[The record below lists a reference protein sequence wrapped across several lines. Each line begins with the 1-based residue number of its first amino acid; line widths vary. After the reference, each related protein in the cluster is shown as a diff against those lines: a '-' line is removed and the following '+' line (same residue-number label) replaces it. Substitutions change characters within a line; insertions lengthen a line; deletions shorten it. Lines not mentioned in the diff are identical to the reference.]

1 MQQHQAELAHVARL
15 STVGEMVAELAHE
28 LNQPLS
34 AISSYAQ
41 ACKRLLQG
49 DGADQAEETSAALN
63 QVSEQADRAAEIV
76 RRLRRFVTKAKPA
89 ETALDL
95 NAVIRDVAELMS
107 IDARTANAETV
118 LELTEPLPAI
128 VADRIQIEQVLV
140 NLMRNGFEALRESEH
155 EPRRLSVR
163 TTLDDRAGKVV
174 VDVADNGIG
183 IRSDAA
189 DRVFDRFFT
198 TKADGMGMGLS
209 ISRSIIEKH
218 GGRLW
223 AAPRRAAAPSF
234 ISRCP
239 LTMENPFVETE
250 STVFII
256 DNDPAVRQSLM
267 VLMRAMRLKA
277 EAYESRN
284 SFSIRLIRRGRGA
297 CCWTC
302 ECRA

>member
-1 MQQHQAELAHVARL
+1 VARL

-76 RRLRRFVTKAKPA
+76 RRLRRFVSKAQPA

-107 IDARTANAETV
+107 IDARTAEAQTV

-163 TTLDDRAGKVV
+163 TAVDDREGKVV

-183 IRSDAA
+183 IGPGAA

-223 AAPRRAAAPSF
+223 
-234 ISRCP
+234 
-239 LTMENPFVETE
+239 TT
-250 STVFII
+250 
-256 DNDPAVRQSLM
+256 PAQ
-267 VLMRAMRLKA
+267 
-277 EAYESRN
+277 
-284 SFSIRLIRRGRGA
+284 GRGA
-297 CCWTC
+297 VFHFTLPIDNG
-302 ECRA
+302 ESIRGD